1 MMARLATL
9 AALPVLLGADDPGAG
24 VGKASAAPASFPVAA
39 VHFERNV
46 TDGDIE
52 VVFEVKG
59 RDQGLAK
66 LVVAAPDGRTVI
78 DFTAPDASTMGIRQF
93 RFESPEPGDVA
104 SLKTAYPEGV
114 YTFTGATAAG
124 EKLHG
129 QSRLSHRLP
138 ASAAF
143 LRPAA
148 GARGVGLVGLVLTWT
163 PVTDVAAY
171 VVYIEQPALDFS
183 LTARLPASVTRFAV
197 PDGVLA
203 AGRAYQVGIGTVT
216 AQGNSS
222 FVETTVTT
230 AGKP

>member
-1 MMARLATL
+1 MIARLATL
-9 AALPVLLGADDPGAG
+9 AAVPVLLGADDPRAGA
-24 VGKASAAPASFPVAA
+24 GKASAAPVSFPVAT
-39 VHFERNV
+39 VHFEQNV

-52 VVFEVKG
+52 AVFEVVG
-59 RDQGLAK
+59 RNQGLAK
-66 LVVAAPDGRTVI
+66 LVVAAPDGHTVI

-104 SLKTAYPEGV
+104 SLKVAYPEGV

-124 EKLHG
+124 EKLES

-138 ASAAF
+138 APAAL

-148 GARGVGLVGLVLTWT
+148 GARSVGLVGLVLTWT
-163 PVTDVAAY
+163 PVPNVAAY
-171 VVYIEQPALDFS
+171 DIYIEQPDLNFT

-197 PDGVLA
+197 PDGVLVP
-203 AGRAYQVGIGTVT
+203 GREYQLGIGTVM

-222 FVETTVTT
+222 FVETTFTT

>member
-1 MMARLATL
+1 MIARLAIL
-9 AALPVLLGADDPGAG
+9 AAIPVLLGADDPEAG
-24 VGKASAAPASFPVAA
+24 VGKASAPPVPFPVAT
-39 VHFERNV
+39 VHFEQNV

-59 RDQGLAK
+59 RDEGLAK

-104 SLKTAYPEGV
+104 RLKAAYPEGV

-124 EKLHG
+124 EKLEG

-138 ASAAF
+138 APAGF

-148 GARGVGLVGLVLTWT
+148 NARGVGLAGLVLTWT
-163 PVTDVAAY
+163 PVKDAAAY
-171 VVYIEQPALDFS
+171 VVYIEQPALNFS
-183 LTARLPASVTRFAV
+183 LTAHLPASVTRFAV
-197 PDGVLA
+197 PDGVLVS
-203 AGRAYQVGIGTVT
+203 GREYQLGIGTVA

-222 FVETTVTT
+222 FVETTLTT